1 MADIETA
8 DPVPAPTGSPTSTEA
23 AAVAPAPAL
32 GGNGNGNGIGGGA
45 DDGKGGGGGSGGS
58 GSSGD
63 GTTAGGSPART
74 SSKLAYNPA
83 LDGIRGI
90 AVGVVLLFHGG
101 YSWARGGYLGVSTFF
116 TLSGF
121 LITSLLIA
129 ERADK
134 GKVRLTAFWARRLR
148 RLFPASALC
157 LAALSL
163 SAIVTNEGWERD
175 LQGDVLSA
183 LFQVAN
189 WHFLI
194 GDRSYAAL
202 FATPSPVLHFWSL
215 AIEEQFYWVFPL
227 LTAGVFGLAK
237 GSLKVFAGVLGGL
250 LALSAALTLF
260 YGTDESTVVYYATPI
275 RMGEILV
282 GSLLAVLV
290 YRGLPGGDLVKR
302 VAAAAGVVALA
313 VSAFCWWNVGQDS
326 PKVYEGGLLV
336 YAVVS
341 AVLIL
346 SATVP
351 GPMRTALAVE
361 PLRLL
366 GVISYGVYLFHW
378 PIFLIL
384 NPERTGVGGEKL
396 FALRIAVTLAVAIA
410 SYNLLEKPIRR
421 GWTPKLP
428 FSLPMPAL
436 AGATFV
442 AVAVIAVIVPRVSP
456 PPRDPFEDSI
466 TIEPADDPDP
476 STIPAGASMGLS
488 IGDSTLFRT
497 NWGLSVFGDETDA
510 FNTIGGAGGMGCGIT
525 RGGEIDYSGNVGST
539 RPECDDWEDRL
550 PRRIA
555 EGRDKYGHID
565 FALVQ
570 FGPWDVS
577 NRRLE
582 GSDEW
587 IAPGDPEYDDYL
599 RSEIETMVDLLLDDG
614 VYVVWLTA
622 PHLDVGRM
630 QEPPP
635 ERPYPESDP
644 ARIDRFNEIVREVV
658 NEREGAVA
666 LELGE
671 FLRQQPG
678 GEMDATYE
686 ATDGSEQLIRPDG
699 VHFEIDSATYLARNG
714 LGDEFLRALEAEA
727 LPAGSDWDR
736 DAWRRDV
743 ADPLINGETTTTTG
757 G

>member
-8 DPVPAPTGSPTSTEA
+8 DPAPAATDA
-23 AAVAPAPAL
+23 RLAPAPAPGV
-32 GGNGNGNGIGGGA
+32 GGNGHGV
-45 DDGKGGGGGSGGS
+45 DDGKGG
-58 GSSGD
+58 D
-63 GTTAGGSPART
+63 EAAGGSPART

-121 LITSLLIA
+121 LITSLLIS
-129 ERADK
+129 ERVDR
-134 GKVRLTAFWARRLR
+134 GSVRLTAFWARRLR

-157 LAALSL
+157 LAGLSL
-163 SAIVTNEGWERD
+163 SALVTNEGWERD
-175 LQGDVLSA
+175 LQGDVLSG

-189 WHFLI
+189 WHFLFD
-194 GDRSYAAL
+194 DRSYAQL
-202 FATPSPVLHFWSL
+202 FASPSPVLHFWSL

-227 LTAGVFGLAK
+227 LTAVVLGLAK
-237 GSLKVFAGVLGGL
+237 GSFKVFAGVLGGL
-250 LALSAALTLF
+250 LALSALLTAF
-260 YGTDESTVVYYATPI
+260 YGFDEPTVVYYATPI

-282 GSLLAVLV
+282 GSLLAMVV
-290 YRGLPGGDLVKR
+290 YRGLPGGALVR
-302 VAAAAGVVALA
+302 RLAAAAGVVALV
-313 VSAFCWWNVGQDS
+313 VSALCWWNLGQDS

-341 AVLIL
+341 AALIL

-366 GVISYGVYLFHW
+366 GVISYGVYLYHW
-378 PIFLIL
+378 PIFLVL
-384 NPERTGVGGEKL
+384 NPERTGYSGERL
-396 FALRIAVTLAVAIA
+396 FAIRIAATLAVAIA
-410 SYNLLEKPIRR
+410 SYHLLEKPIRR

-428 FSLPMPAL
+428 FGLPMPAL

-442 AVAVIAVIVPRVSP
+442 AVAAIAVLVPRVSEP
-456 PPRDPFEDSI
+456 PPDPFADSI
-466 TIEPADDPDP
+466 TIEPANDPDP
-476 STIPAGASMGLS
+476 STIPQGAAMGLS

-497 NWGLSVFGDETDA
+497 NWGLGVYGDETDA
-510 FNTIGGAGGMGCGIT
+510 FNTIGGAGGMGCGLT
-525 RGGEIDYSGNVGST
+525 RGGEIEYAGNVGET
-539 RPECDDWEDRL
+539 RPECDDWATRIPD
-550 PRRIA
+550 RIA
-555 EGRDKYGHID
+555 EGRDKYGHVD

-577 NRRLE
+577 DRRLE

-587 IAPGDPEYDDYL
+587 VGPGDPEYDDYL
-599 RSEIETMVDLLLDDG
+599 RNEVEAMVDLLLDEG
-614 VYVVWLTA
+614 VYVLWLTA
-622 PHLDVGRM
+622 PHLDVGRL

-635 ERPYPESDP
+635 ETPYPESDP
-644 ARIDRFNEIVREVV
+644 ARVDRFNEIVREVV
-658 NEREGAVA
+658 NAREGAVA

-671 FLRQQPG
+671 YLSQLPG
-678 GEMDATYE
+678 GEMDATYPG
-686 ATDGSEQLIRPDG
+686 TDGSEQLLRPDG
-699 VHFEIDSATYLARNG
+699 VHFEIDSATWLARNG
-714 LGDEFLRALEAEA
+714 LGDEFLRLLEAEA
-727 LPAGSDWDR
+727 LPAGSDWNR
-736 DAWRRDV
+736 DAWRAQI
-743 ADPLINGETTTTTG
+743 ADPLLDGLTTTTTG

>member
-8 DPVPAPTGSPTSTEA
+8 
-23 AAVAPAPAL
+23 APAPAATPAGSATSAEAPSAAPPPAAN
-32 GGNGNGNGIGGGA
+32 GGE
-45 DDGKGGGGGSGGS
+45 
-58 GSSGD
+58 
-63 GTTAGGSPART
+63 PART

-90 AVGVVLLFHGG
+90 AVAVVLLFHGG

-129 ERADK
+129 ERADRGSVK
-134 GKVRLTAFWARRLR
+134 LSAFWARRLR

-163 SAIVTNEGWERD
+163 SALVTNEGWERD

-189 WHFLI
+189 WHFLFE
-194 GDRSYAAL
+194 DRSYAAL
-202 FATPSPVLHFWSL
+202 FSAPSPVLHFWSL

-227 LTAGVFGLAK
+227 LAAAVFGLGK
-237 GSLKVFAGVLGGL
+237 GSLKVFGGVLAGL

-260 YGTDESTVVYYATPI
+260 YGADDATVVYYATPI

-282 GSLLAVLV
+282 GGLLAVV
-290 YRGLPGGDLVKR
+290 VFRGLPGGALVR
-302 VAAAAGVVALA
+302 QLAAAAGVAALA

-326 PKVYEGGLLV
+326 PKVYEGGLLL
-336 YAVVS
+336 YAVAS
-341 AVLIL
+341 AALIL

-351 GPMRTALAVE
+351 GPMRAALSFE

-366 GVISYGVYLFHW
+366 GVISYGVYLYHW
-378 PIFLIL
+378 PIFLVL
-384 NPERTGVGGEKL
+384 DVDRTGIGGEKL
-396 FALRIAVTLAVAIA
+396 FALRVGVTLAVAIA
-410 SYNLLEKPIRR
+410 SYFLLEKPIRR

-428 FSLPMPAL
+428 FGLPMGAL
-436 AGATFV
+436 AGATLVGV
-442 AVAVIAVIVPRVSP
+442 AAIAVIVPRVSP
-456 PPRDPFEDSI
+456 PPPDPFAI
-466 TIEPADDPDP
+466 MEPADDPDP
-476 STIPAGASMGLS
+476 ATIPPGAAMGVS

-497 NWGLSVFGDETDA
+497 NWGLSVFGDETDS
-510 FNTIGGAGGMGCGIT
+510 FNTIGGAGGLGCGIT
-525 RGGEIDYSGNVGST
+525 RGGEIDYSGNVGET
-539 RPECDDWEDRL
+539 RPECDDWETRIVD
-550 PRRIA
+550 RIA
-555 EGRDKYGHID
+555 EGREKYGHID
-565 FALVQ
+565 FAMIQ

-577 NRRLE
+577 DRKLE
-582 GSDEW
+582 GTDEW
-587 IAPGDPEYDDYL
+587 VAPGDPAYDDYL
-599 RSEIETMVDLLLDDG
+599 RSEVSTMVDLLLDEG

-635 ERPYPESDP
+635 ERPYPESDV

-658 NEREGAVA
+658 NERDGAVTV
-666 LELGE
+666 ELTE
-671 FLRQQPG
+671 FLAQQPG

-686 ATDGSEQLIRPDG
+686 APDGSERLMRPDG
-699 VHFEIDSATYLARNG
+699 VHFDIDAAVFLSRNG
-714 LGDEFLRALEAEA
+714 LGDLFLEALQAE
-727 LPAGSDWDR
+727 PVPPGSDWDR
-736 DAWRRDV
+736 DTWRTEVSEPILDGT
-743 ADPLINGETTTTTG
+743 ATTTTAPPPPQD
-757 G
+757 